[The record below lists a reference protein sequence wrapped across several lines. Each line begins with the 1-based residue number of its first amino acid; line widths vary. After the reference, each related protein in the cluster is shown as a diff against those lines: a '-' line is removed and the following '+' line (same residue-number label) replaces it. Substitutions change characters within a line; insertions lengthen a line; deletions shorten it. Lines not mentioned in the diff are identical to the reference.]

1 MHRTFWSIQRQY
13 REVKGR
19 LFVSYLSESYL
30 VLLKYL
36 KCKTLTV
43 RWDNHLWD
51 VETRDMS
58 QLSEGCDGQK

>member
-1 MHRTFWSIQRQY
+1 MHTTFWSIERQY

-19 LFVSYLSESYL
+19 LLVSYLSESYL
-30 VLLKYL
+30 VLLNYL

-58 QLSEGCDGQK
+58 HLSEGCDGQK